1 MSEIQEMAPQIGAF
15 RLRLRDARDAAG
27 LTNSQLSELSGVPY
41 GSVCKIQSGETE
53 PKLYSAVAMA
63 KATGMSIDAA
73 FGIEQQDAPP
83 GAQQKIHE
91 MELKCS
97 DQAGDVRVLE
107 AVNELLK
114 EQVKALRSTARIL
127 ASLCVV
133 LVLCLATY
141 MVIDYKI
148 PYAGLIQVTGLSGG
162 GWLMLALLLA
172 TAAILGWLLLGMSI
186 KHSRQIAPQNGAE
199 RGKYD

>member
-53 PKLYSAVAMA
+53 PKLYPAVAMA
-63 KATGMSIDAA
+63 KATGMSIDEA
-73 FGIEQQDAPP
+73 FGIEQQDAPD
-83 GAQQKIHE
+83 AQQKIHE

-97 DQAGDVRVLE
+97 DQAGDVRVLQ
-107 AVNELLK
+107 AVNDLLR
-114 EQVKALRSTARIL
+114 EQIRALKTSVYLL
-127 ASLCVV
+127 AGLCIALAV
-133 LVLCLATY
+133 CLAAY
-141 MVIDYKI
+141 MVIDYNI

-186 KHSRQIAPQNGAE
+186 KYSRQIAPQDGAE
-199 RGKYD
+199 RGKT

>member
-15 RLRLRDARDAAG
+15 RRRLRDARDAAG

-63 KATGMSIDAA
+63 KATGMSIDA
-73 FGIEQQDAPP
+73 PP
-83 GAQQKIHE
+83 GAQEKIHE

-114 EQVKALRSTARIL
+114 EQVRALKVSVYLLAGLCTAL
-127 ASLCVV
+127 AV
-133 LVLCLATY
+133 CLAAY
-141 MVIDYKI
+141 MVIDYNI

-199 RGKYD
+199 RGEV

>member
-1 MSEIQEMAPQIGAF
+1 MSTIQEMAPHIGAF
-15 RLRLRDARDAAG
+15 RMRLRDARDAAG

-73 FGIEQQDAPP
+73 FGIEQQDAP

-114 EQVKALRSTARIL
+114 EQVKALRSTAHIL
-127 ASLCVV
+127 AGLCAV

-148 PYAGLIQVTGLSGG
+148 PYAGLIQKTGLSAG

-172 TAAILGWLLLGMSI
+172 TAATLGWLLLRMSL
-186 KHSRQIAPQNGAE
+186 KHSREIAPQSGEE
-199 RGKYD
+199 RGKI

>member
-15 RLRLRDARDAAG
+15 RRRLRDARDAAG

-83 GAQQKIHE
+83 GAQEKIHE

-114 EQVKALRSTARIL
+114 EQVRALKVSVYLLAGLCTAL
-127 ASLCVV
+127 AV
-133 LVLCLATY
+133 CLAAY
-141 MVIDYKI
+141 MVIDYNI

-199 RGKYD
+199 RGEV